1 MKMMQTYDNIVDF
14 INSFISALCPNAVA
28 AFKVDVVKNGRNRFF
43 FGCMPDKVTF
53 YKLRY
58 NYHDK
63 QLSYYNTGN
72 IGTFGKIDKLFINK
86 YPRLMLRP
94 GFIALDEL
102 ADEFGF
108 CKEELARIVF
118 TGLNDII
125 DLYNKS
131 HKISFF
137 LTDDF
142 MNVKLATPYV
152 DSIEE
157 LIIWADVKVEGMPQH
172 HAR

>member
-1 MKMMQTYDNIVDF
+1 MMQTYDNIIDF

-28 AFKVDVVKNGRNRFF
+28 AFKVDIVKNGRNRFF
-43 FGCMPDKVTF
+43 FGCMPDKNTF
-53 YKLRY
+53 YELRY
-58 NYHDK
+58 NYPDK
-63 QLSYYNTGN
+63 RLSYDGN

-94 GFIALDEL
+94 GLIALDEL

-108 CKEELARIVF
+108 CKEELARIIF
-118 TGLNDII
+118 KELNDII
-125 DLYNKS
+125 VLYNKTM

-142 MNVKLATPYV
+142 MNVRLATPHV

-157 LIIWADVKVEGMPQH
+157 LMIWADIEVEAMPQH
-172 HAR
+172 HTR